1 MMTLQEYVARYQL
14 RRGIR
19 ANSAEQYRIAARSLD
34 IWAKRALNV
43 EELCADL
50 INRWIVDLETRLA
63 NATVRTRKRH
73 ATALWRSAVAEGL
86 CPNPYHSDS
95 IRRVVLRRLPTHAWT
110 VEEVRRLVEVARGL
124 AGTLDVGLTRAHF
137 WEQTIRDAW
146 DTALRLGDLT
156 TAQASDFSQDGSAVL
171 YQSKTC
177 RPVFVRMLPGTLAMH
192 EQVCW
197 RARKQLVPWPFTRE
211 HFRKEFERIVL
222 FAGLVGSFR
231 KIRRSS
237 ATNIEMRHP
246 GWGAIH
252 LGHLTGF
259 RTADAHYFD
268 FRIIGSKK
276 PDPEEL

>member
-1 MMTLQEYVARYQL
+1 MMTLREYVARYQL

-34 IWAKRALNV
+34 TWAHREIAL

-73 ATALWRSAVAEGL
+73 VTALWRSAVAEGL

-95 IRRVVLRRLPTHAWT
+95 IRRVVLHRRPTHAWT
-110 VEEVRRLVEVARGL
+110 VEEVRVLVDVARGL
-124 AGTLDVGLTRAHF
+124 DGTLEGNLTRAHF

-146 DTALRLGDLT
+146 DTALRLGDLLA
-156 TAQASDFSQDGSAVL
+156 AQVSDFGSDGSAVL
-171 YQSKTC
+171 YQSKTQ
-177 RPVFVRMLPGTLAMH
+177 RPVFVRMLPGTLALH
-192 EQVCW
+192 ERIGW
-197 RARKQLVPWPFTRE
+197 RTRGRLVPWPFTRE

-222 FAGLVGSFR
+222 FAGLSGSFR